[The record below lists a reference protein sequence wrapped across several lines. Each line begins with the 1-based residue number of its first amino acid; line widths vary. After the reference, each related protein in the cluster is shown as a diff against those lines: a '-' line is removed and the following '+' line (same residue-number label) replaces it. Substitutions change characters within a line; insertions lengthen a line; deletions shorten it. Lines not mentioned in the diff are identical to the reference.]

1 MAESQLRDV
10 GKQTDSRR
18 EICAAPNKKGA
29 APNKK
34 GAAPLVVGAPQ
45 QGRGRLVVATQ
56 PLYTLRAVVG
66 RG

>member
-18 EICAAPNKKGA
+18 EICA